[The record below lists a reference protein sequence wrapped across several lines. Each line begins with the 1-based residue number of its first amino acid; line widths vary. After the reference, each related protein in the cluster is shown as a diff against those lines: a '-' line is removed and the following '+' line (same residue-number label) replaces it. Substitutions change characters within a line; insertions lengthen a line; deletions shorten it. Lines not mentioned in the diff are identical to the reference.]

1 MEVTQGEGLCHI
13 KLLLKD
19 IGGLTYRNP
28 PRNLLKSAT
37 NASDMPQI
45 FISQEEPSIP
55 FPIHD
60 LLHSGDWT
68 LSGHSPKQLGIIYG
82 LLPKLIISPNGSK

>member
-45 FISQEEPSIP
+45 FISQEEPSIS
-55 FPIHD
+55 FPIHG
-60 LLHSGDWT
+60 LLHNGDWT
-68 LSGHSPKQLGIIYG
+68 LSGHSRSNWESYMV
-82 LLPKLIISPNGSK
+82 SYRN